1 MKIIDGTNEQI
12 KSPNTISVDVHIEPG
27 EYVNIVLPSGR
38 ILTVDYMDATLWD
51 VDESLIN
58 SMEV

>member
-1 MKIIDGTNEQI
+1 MKITDGTNVQL
-12 KSPNTISVDVHIEPG
+12 KPDTTISVDVHIETG

-51 VDESLIN
+51 EDESLIG
-58 SMEV
+58 SIGL